1 MTRHW
6 MPMNDDL
13 GDITMAYN
21 GVLLVQVFDWEANA
35 PAKDVWVV
43 MHYPSGSSMA
53 VLTVEEDRAKDIT
66 AKIAELRDWP
76 KLNAFSWEGDA
87 GFIELLASFGGE
99 ADMALGTDEFGG
111 SIPYGANDVSIATAR
126 QAA

>member
-21 GVLLVQVFDWEANA
+21 GVLLVQIYDWEANA
-35 PAKDVWVV
+35 PARELWVV
-43 MHYPSGSSMA
+43 MHYASGLSMA
-53 VLTVEEDRAKDIT
+53 VLTVGEDRAKDIT
-66 AKIAELRDWP
+66 ANIAELRDWP

-87 GFIELLASFGGE
+87 GFIDLLASFAGE
-99 ADMALGTDEFGG
+99 AEMAMATDEFGG
-111 SIPYGANDVSIATAR
+111 SIPYGANDASIELAL